1 MDKLK
6 EDNFKSTILE
16 SELPVLVDFSATW
29 CMPCKATGKILEE
42 LSACYAGRIKILNC
56 DVEECAEITSKY
68 GIISVPTLLFFDKGN
83 LTPVDKIVG
92 AAPRNEII
100 EKIEQHI

>member
-6 EDNFKSTILE
+6 ADNFKSTVLE
-16 SELPVLVDFSATW
+16 SELPILVDFSATW
-29 CMPCKATGKILEE
+29 CMPCKTVGKVLEE
-42 LSACYAGRIKILNC
+42 LSACYVGRIKILNC
-56 DVEECAEITSKY
+56 DAEECGEIASEY
-68 GIISVPTLLFFDKGN
+68 GIMNVPTLLFFDKGN

-92 AAPRNEII
+92 AASRDKII